1 MNLDATAK
9 KAIQDV
15 IIRREGANRVLAQ
28 IKEDIKAIAENLGVK
43 PAQINK
49 VISLVEKER
58 GKGGVLEGE
67 RNIIDAAEDMAV
79 Y

>member
-1 MNLDATAK
+1 MNLNDTAK

-15 IIRREGANRVLAQ
+15 IERREGANQVLAQ
-28 IKEDIKAIAENLGVK
+28 IKEDIKSIAERLGVK

-58 GKGGVLEGE
+58 GKGGVIEVE

>member
-1 MNLDATAK
+1 MNLNDTAK

-15 IIRREGANRVLAQ
+15 IERREGANQVLAQ
-28 IKEDIKAIAENLGVK
+28 IKEDIKAIAERLGVK

-58 GKGGVLEGE
+58 GKGGVIEVE